1 VDLAGAMNITA
12 EDMIASAEALRN
24 EHPDLVPTDGELALL
39 MGEIGPAYLNY
50 AGIVSAPDHAAS
62 LETSALLLYICRKVR
77 ARRVLDLGSGF
88 SSFVLR
94 AYAHSAHW
102 PVTVVSVDTDP
113 EWLAKTAEFLDGRTN
128 VPGELITWD
137 EFNRRAD
144 WEPFDVIFH
153 DLANGETREGAVPW
167 VCRLV
172 AENGV
177 VIFDDAH
184 HDGHREAFWKFG
196 NANGLDVYSAHVPTF
211 DAFGRFAAL
220 GVRGRRPS
228 MLAALYVELCETE
241 SDIYLHLPTMVELV
255 EQLGAKHVIELGTRT
270 GVSTV
275 AWLYGLE
282 QTGGRLTSVDLDAKP
297 NIGDWPHWT
306 FIQGDDVD
314 PAVVSQLEPADI
326 VFVDTSHLL
335 EHTRKELAT
344 YRWLVKPGGVICLHD
359 TEVAHP
365 EGAPADEPPFPV
377 RKAVDEFVQQ
387 NGYRY
392 MNIRECNG
400 FGIIKIQ

>member
-1 VDLAGAMNITA
+1 MNIEA
-12 EDMIASAEALRN
+12 EEMIASADRLLVD
-24 EHPDLVPTDGELALL
+24 HPDLVPTEAELAVV
-39 MGEIGPAYLNY
+39 MGEIGPAYINY
-50 AGIVSAPDHAAS
+50 VGGVSVADHAAS
-62 LETSALLLYICRKVR
+62 LETSAVLLYLCRRVR

-94 AYAHSAHW
+94 AYAHSSHW

-113 EWLAKTAEFLDGRTN
+113 EWLAKTAAFLDGRTN
-128 VPGELITWD
+128 TPGELITWD

-153 DLANGETREGAVPW
+153 DLDKGDVRTNAVPW

-172 AENGV
+172 APNGV
-177 VIFDDAH
+177 VVFDDAH
-184 HDGHREAFWKFG
+184 HDGHREAFWKYG
-196 NANGLDVYSAHVPTF
+196 DANGLDVYSLHEQTMDTF
-211 DAFGRFAAL
+211 KRFAAL

-228 MLAALYVELCETE
+228 KLAEIYVELCKTE
-241 SDIYLHLPTMVELV
+241 SDIYLHLPRMVELV
-255 EQLGAKHVIELGTRT
+255 EQLNAKHVIELGTRT
-270 GVSTV
+270 GVSTI

-282 QTGGRLTSVDLDAKP
+282 QTGGHLTSVDLDARP

-306 FIQGDDVD
+306 FIQGDDVE

-326 VFVDTSHLL
+326 VFIDTSHLYR
-335 EHTRKELAT
+335 HTLRELHT

-377 RKAVDEFVQQ
+377 RKAVAEFIAET
-387 NGYRY
+387 GYRY
-392 MNIRECNG
+392 MNERECNG
-400 FGIIKIQ
+400 FGIVKVGD